1 MKDTAVI
8 LHLADS
14 HVEQLAVPINFR
26 FLQIWQV
33 QKGLAFGWKTVI
45 PLSIRNVH
53 TLIKSIDKVSF
64 QTLIHRKIIA
74 FLKGSAGSDISVGQ
88 REGCLIAIVGFH
100 GKFCLCNI
108 PWLYRVNW
116 FLIDIH
122 ILILSQL
129 LQSDS
134 P

>member
-8 LHLADS
+8 LHLAGS

-26 FLQIWQV
+26 FLQIRQV

-53 TLIKSIDKVSF
+53 TLIKSVDKVSF
-64 QTLIHRKIIA
+64 QTFINGKIIS
-74 FLKGSAGSDISVGQ
+74 FLEGTAGSNVSVGKCK
-88 REGCLIAIVGFH
+88 GCLIAVVGLH
-100 GKFCLCNI
+100 GKFCLCDV
-108 PWLYRVNW
+108 PRLYRVNW